1 MSFLKLI
8 LEEIRTLNGKKTT
21 DEEEKK
27 EDDKKTEDED
37 EEKKSEDED
46 EEKKSED
53 EDDEEKKKSEDSAIV
68 MTFAKDSREAPKS
81 FAEDVALRAYLGLN

>member
-1 MSFLKLI
+1 MYNKIYSPMI
-8 LEEIRTLNGKKTT
+8 LYFMTVF
-21 DEEEKK
+21 
-27 EDDKKTEDED
+27 DKKTEDED

-46 EEKKSED
+46 EGKKSED